1 MKRLLA
7 AQIAL
12 MFALIVR
19 PASAAT
25 PVELTM
31 DELPMQPVNGL
42 SLEGVT
48 FGFTVNGAASTDAT
62 FNAPNGGIQADTQDP
77 VIEGNAEGVLT
88 VNFASPTP
96 EVQFGV
102 SLLTSAELS
111 PGFSVKLLNSGTLVQ
126 STSVNTAPVGSD
138 SLTEGLFAYSGAP
151 VNQAVVTFN
160 SSGSRFGFD
169 NLVYEVPGPPTVP
182 AMPPWGVLR
191 LALVMGAGGILLLVR
206 RSRQVPA
213 S

>member
-1 MKRLLA
+1 MKRLVA

-19 PASAAT
+19 PASAAKV
-25 PVELTM
+25 VELTM

-42 SLEGVT
+42 SLQGVT
-48 FGFTVNGAASTDAT
+48 FGFTISGAASTDAT
-62 FNAPNGGIQADTQDP
+62 FDAPNGGLQADTQDP
-77 VIEGNAEGVLT
+77 VIEGNAAGVVT
-88 VNFASPTP
+88 INFASPTP
-96 EVQFGV
+96 LVQFGV
-102 SLLTSAELS
+102 SLLTTTELS
-111 PGFSVKLLNSGTLVQ
+111 PGFSVQLLNSGTLVQ

-169 NLVYEVPGPPTVP
+169 NLVYQVPGPPSVP
-182 AMPPWGVLR
+182 AMPPWGVMC
-191 LALVMGAGGILLLVR
+191 LALVMGTGGILWSVR
-206 RSRQVPA
+206 RSRQVLA